1 MASNWYRGGYQ
12 RRLNCSRHSQS
23 HHGWFDT
30 NLGWVGRPRENAE
43 KEIRSVFLQPRA
55 LIAGPAAAM
64 SNWRTIFVF
73 GISWKKETVRKEAG
87 VFQDP
92 PTSKSLFIR
101 TESWITFSFWSPVL
115 FIYLCVV
122 CSRVFCSPTAF
133 LSFYWFFFPNQN
145 FPSENVVPC
154 YFTDQQ
160 FSWGQKVLTFVA
172 FYFISLFSEI
182 NKKYKPNISQNY
194 FNL

>member
-92 PTSKSLFIR
+92 PSSKSLFIR

-133 LSFYWFFFPNQN
+133 LSFYWFFFSK
-145 FPSENVVPC
+145 SEFSQWKCSTVLFYWPTIFLGSKSVDLC
-154 YFTDQQ
+154 CILFYQ
-160 FSWGQKVLTFVA
+160 FIFRNKQKIQT
-172 FYFISLFSEI
+172 
-182 NKKYKPNISQNY
+182 
-194 FNL
+194 